1 MTNDIKTYIGS
12 YLNAQS
18 RNKIIFHRELVEGIQ
33 FVDIGK
39 NDFVFLGFLFLD
51 FHSEFVVI
59 VARRQKKYNYKKET
73 ELVFHLKNI
82 LKAQSYK
89 VNLSYR
95 IFHFGFSEFFVLYD
109 YP

>member
-1 MTNDIKTYIGS
+1 MSIESTGRS
-12 YLNAQS
+12 S
-18 RNKIIFHRELVEGIQ
+18 

-39 NDFVFLGFLFLD
+39 YDFVFLGFLFLG

-59 VARRQKKYNYKKET
+59 VARRQKKYDYKKEP

-95 IFHFGFSEFFVLYD
+95 IFHFGFSEFFVLLPMQRAQYKTELICSKQNQL